1 VPASSACYGAVSR
14 SPEVGLAASAAANLD
29 IPLWIWAA
37 TIAGLAVVIGI
48 ELTFAV
54 RHRDRQVRLH
64 EAAIWVIAVIMLA
77 VAFGVAIGWLGHPEA
92 AGQYFAGWITEWSL
106 SLDNLFIFVLLIER
120 SGVPRNLHNQ
130 VLLLGIV
137 MTLLLRGILIVL
149 GASAL
154 NRFSW
159 ILYVF
164 GAVVA
169 YTAARLAFSRGKAV
183 TASDGPILRVV
194 RRFVPTSPCSDGSAL
209 VTRVDGRLMATPVLV
224 LIISIA
230 VTDLAFALDS
240 VPAIF
245 ALTREPYLIFAA
257 NIFAL
262 IGLRHLYFLI
272 GGLMRRL
279 VHLHAGLC
287 AILGFIGVKLI
298 AEALHGS
305 GVHYLGPVPVPHIS
319 TGASM
324 AIIGSVL
331 AIVTV
336 TSMLARR
343 DGQAEPRS
351 AHPDLGRGEGSV
363 RTHSMTERGREEQSR
378 A

>member
-1 VPASSACYGAVSR
+1 M
-14 SPEVGLAASAAANLD
+14 SPGPEFGLAASAAANLD
-29 IPLWIWAA
+29 IPPWIWAA
-37 TIAGLAVVIGI
+37 TIAGLVLVIGL
-48 ELTFAV
+48 ELALAV
-54 RHRDRQVRLH
+54 RHRSREVRMH
-64 EAAIWVIAVIMLA
+64 EAAIWVLAVIALA
-77 VAFGVAIGWLGHPEA
+77 VAFGIALAWLGHPEA
-92 AGQYFAGWITEWSL
+92 AGQYFAGWVTEWSL

-120 SGVPRNLHNQ
+120 SGVPRYLHNQ

-137 MTLLLRGILIVL
+137 MTLLLRGIFIVL

-159 ILYVF
+159 ILYLF
-164 GAVVA
+164 GALVT
-169 YTAARLAFSRGKAV
+169 YTAVRLAMRHGKAM
-183 TASDGPILRVV
+183 TARDGPILRAV
-194 RRFVPTSPCSDGSAL
+194 RHILPTSEHSHGARL
-209 VTRVDGRLMATPVLV
+209 ITRVDGRLMATPVLV

-230 VTDLAFALDS
+230 VTDLAFAVDS

-262 IGLRHLYFLI
+262 MGLRHLYFLI
-272 GGLMRRL
+272 GGLMGRL

-287 AILGFIGVKLI
+287 AILGFIGLKLI

-305 GVHYLGPVPVPHIS
+305 GVHQLGPVPVPQIS
-319 TGASM
+319 TGVSM

-331 AIVTV
+331 ATVTV
-336 TSMLARR
+336 TSVLARR
-343 DGQAEPRS
+343 RGQARRRS
-351 AHPDLGRGEGSV
+351 ALPVPGRSERLARTRSV
-363 RTHSMTERGREEQSR
+363 TERGREEQGR

>member
-1 VPASSACYGAVSR
+1 M
-14 SPEVGLAASAAANLD
+14 SPGPEFGLAASAAANLD

-54 RHRDRQVRLH
+54 RHRSREVSLR
-64 EAAIWVIAVIMLA
+64 ESAIWVIAVIILA
-77 VAFGVAIGWLGHPEA
+77 VAFGAAIGWLGHPEA

-106 SLDNLFIFVLLIER
+106 SLDNLFIFVLLIAR
-120 SGVPRNLHNQ
+120 SGVPRYLHNQ

-164 GAVVA
+164 GAVVT

-183 TASDGPILRVV
+183 TANGGPILRAV
-194 RRFVPTSPCSDGSAL
+194 RRIVPTSPCCDGAAL
-209 VTRVDGRLMATPVLV
+209 ITRLDGRLMATPVLV

-272 GGLMRRL
+272 GGLMGRL
-279 VHLHAGLC
+279 VYLHAGLS

-305 GVHYLGPVPVPHIS
+305 GLHQLGPVPVPQIG
-319 TGASM
+319 TGVSM
-324 AIIGSVL
+324 AIIGGVL
-331 AIVTV
+331 ATVTV
-336 TSMLARR
+336 TSVLARR
-343 DGQAEPRS
+343 GGQARSRS
-351 AHPDLGRGEGSV
+351 ALPVLDRSERSARTRSV
-363 RTHSMTERGREEQSR
+363 TERGREGQSS

>member
-1 VPASSACYGAVSR
+1 MA
-14 SPEVGLAASAAANLD
+14 L
-29 IPLWIWAA
+29 
-37 TIAGLAVVIGI
+37 
-48 ELTFAV
+48 
-54 RHRDRQVRLH
+54 
-64 EAAIWVIAVIMLA
+64 
-77 VAFGVAIGWLGHPEA
+77 GWLGHPEA

-120 SGVPRNLHNQ
+120 SAVPRNLHNQ

-137 MTLLLRGILIVL
+137 MTLVLRGVLIVL

-154 NRFSW
+154 NRFGW

-164 GAVVA
+164 GAVVT
-169 YTAARLAFSRGKAV
+169 YTAARLAFSRGNAM
-183 TASDGPILRVV
+183 TASDGPILRTV
-194 RRFVPTSPCSDGSAL
+194 RHIVPTSPDSDGARL
-209 VTRVDGRLMATPVLV
+209 TTRVDGRLVATPVLV

-230 VTDLAFALDS
+230 VTDLAFAFDS

-272 GGLMRRL
+272 GGLMGRL

-298 AEALHGS
+298 TEALHGS
-305 GVHYLGPVPVPHIS
+305 GVHELGPVPVPQFG
-319 TGASM
+319 TAVSM
-324 AIIGSVL
+324 AIIASVL
-331 AIVTV
+331 AIVTA
-336 TSMLARR
+336 TSVLARR
-343 DGQAEPRS
+343 DGRAGRSS
-351 AHPDLGRGEGSV
+351 AHSTLGRDEGPA
-363 RTHSMTERGREEQSR
+363 RTRGMQEREREEQSS

>member
-1 VPASSACYGAVSR
+1 MSPR
-14 SPEVGLAASAAANLD
+14 PEVALAASAAAGLNV
-29 IPLWIWAA
+29 PLWIWAA
-37 TIAGLAVVIGI
+37 TIAGLVLVIGI
-48 ELTFAV
+48 ELTLAV
-54 RHRDRQVRLH
+54 RHRSREVRLH
-64 EAAIWVIAVIMLA
+64 EAAIWVGAVVILA

-92 AGQYFAGWITEWSL
+92 AGQYFAGWMTEWSL

-120 SGVPRNLHNQ
+120 SGAPRYLHNQ

-137 MTLLLRGILIVL
+137 MALLLRGILIVL

-164 GAVVA
+164 GAVVT
-169 YTAARLAFSRGKAV
+169 YTAVRLALSHGKAM
-183 TASDGPILRVV
+183 TPGDGPILRAV
-194 RRFVPTSPCSDGSAL
+194 RRIVPTSPDSDGAAL
-209 VTRVDGRLMATPVLV
+209 LTRVDGRLMATPVLI

-230 VTDLAFALDS
+230 ATDLAFALDS

-262 IGLRHLYFLI
+262 MGLRHLYFLI
-272 GGLMRRL
+272 GGLMGRL
-279 VHLHAGLC
+279 QHLHAGLC
-287 AILGFIGVKLI
+287 AILGFIGLKLI

-305 GVHYLGPVPVPHIS
+305 GVHQLGPVPVPQIG
-319 TGASM
+319 TGVSM
-324 AIIGSVL
+324 AIIGGVL
-331 AIVTV
+331 AIVTA
-336 TSMLARR
+336 TSVLAKRNGR
-343 DGQAEPRS
+343 AGRTS
-351 AHPDLGRGEGSV
+351 AGSAVGRVEGPKRAYAV
-363 RTHSMTERGREEQSR
+363 RERGREEQSG

>member
-1 VPASSACYGAVSR
+1 VSR
-14 SPEVGLAASAAANLD
+14 SPEVGLAASTAASLNV
-29 IPLWIWAA
+29 PLWIWAA

-48 ELTFAV
+48 ELTLAV
-54 RHRDRQVRLH
+54 RHRSREVGLR
-64 EAAIWVIAVIMLA
+64 ESAIWVIVVIILA

-92 AGQYFAGWITEWSL
+92 AGQYFAGWMTEWSL

-120 SGVPRNLHNQ
+120 SGVPRYLHNQ

-137 MTLLLRGILIVL
+137 MTLLLRGVLIVL

-164 GAVVA
+164 GAVVL
-169 YTAARLAFSRGKAV
+169 YTAARLAFNRGNATTV
-183 TASDGPILRVV
+183 GDGPILRVV
-194 RRFVPTSPCSDGSAL
+194 RHIVPTTPHSDGAAL

-224 LIISIA
+224 LIIAIA

-245 ALTREPYLIFAA
+245 ALTREPYLIFSA

-272 GGLMRRL
+272 GGLMGRL

-305 GVHYLGPVPVPHIS
+305 GVHHLGPVPVPHIS
-319 TGASM
+319 TGVSM
-324 AIIGSVL
+324 AVIASVL

-336 TSMLARR
+336 TSLLSRR
-343 DGQAEPRS
+343 DGQARTRS
-351 AHPDLGRGEGSV
+351 AQSVLGRSEGPTRMPAV
-363 RTHSMTERGREEQSR
+363 AERGREEQSR

>member
-1 VPASSACYGAVSR
+1 MSR
-14 SPEVGLAASAAANLD
+14 SSEVGLAASASANLD
-29 IPLWIWAA
+29 IPFWIWAA

-48 ELTFAV
+48 ELALAV
-54 RHRDRQVRLH
+54 RHRSREVGLR
-64 EAAIWVIAVIMLA
+64 ESAIWVIAVIILA

-120 SGVPRNLHNQ
+120 SGVPRYLHSQ

-164 GAVVA
+164 GAVVL
-169 YTAARLAFSRGKAV
+169 YTAARLAFSRGNATTV
-183 TASDGPILRVV
+183 SDGPVLRAV
-194 RRFVPTSPCSDGSAL
+194 RHIVPTTTHSDGAAL
-209 VTRVDGRLMATPVLV
+209 LTRVDGRLMATPVLV
-224 LIISIA
+224 LIIAIA
-230 VTDLAFALDS
+230 LTDLAFALDS

-272 GGLMRRL
+272 GGLMGRL
-279 VHLHAGLC
+279 VHLHVGLC
-287 AILGFIGVKLI
+287 VILGFIGVKLI

-305 GVHYLGPVPVPHIS
+305 GVHHVGPVPVPQIS
-319 TGASM
+319 TGVSM
-324 AIIGSVL
+324 AIIGTVL
-331 AIVTV
+331 AIVAA

-343 DGQAEPRS
+343 DGRAGRRS
-351 AHPDLGRGEGSV
+351 AHPAVGREEGA
-363 RTHSMTERGREEQSR
+363 RTPAITERGREEHSR

>member
-1 VPASSACYGAVSR
+1 VSR
-14 SPEVGLAASAAANLD
+14 GPEVGLAASAAASLD
-29 IPLWIWAA
+29 IPPWIWAA
-37 TIAGLAVVIGI
+37 TLAGLALVIGI
-48 ELTFAV
+48 ELTLAV
-54 RHRDRQVRLH
+54 RHRDREVSLR
-64 EAAIWVIAVIMLA
+64 ESAIWVIAVIILA
-77 VAFGVAIGWLGHPEA
+77 IAFGVAIGWLGHPQA

-120 SGVPRNLHNQ
+120 SGVPRHLHNQ

-169 YTAARLAFSRGKAV
+169 YTAVRLAFSRGKGVA
-183 TASDGPILRVV
+183 ASDGPILRVV
-194 RRFVPTSPCSDGSAL
+194 RRIVPTSPYSDGAAL
-209 VTRVDGRLMATPVLV
+209 MTRVDGRLMATPVLV

-272 GGLMRRL
+272 GGLMGRL

-305 GVHYLGPVPVPHIS
+305 GVHHLGPVPVPQIS
-319 TGASM
+319 TGVSM
-324 AIIGSVL
+324 AIIGGVL

-336 TSMLARR
+336 TSVLARG
-343 DGQAEPRS
+343 DGRAEPKS
-351 AHPDLGRGEGSV
+351 AHPVLGGSEGSTRV
-363 RTHSMTERGREEQSR
+363 PAMTERRREEQSR

>member
-1 VPASSACYGAVSR
+1 VPRSSD
-14 SPEVGLAASAAANLD
+14 VGLAAGAAANLD
-29 IPLWIWAA
+29 VPLWIWAA

-48 ELTFAV
+48 ELTLAV
-54 RHRDRQVRLH
+54 RHRSREVRLH
-64 EAAIWVIAVIMLA
+64 QAAAWVIAVIVAA
-77 VAFGVAIGWLGHPEA
+77 VAFGVAIGWLGSPEA

-120 SGVPRNLHNQ
+120 SGVPRYLHNQ

-154 NRFSW
+154 NRFNW
-159 ILYVF
+159 VLYLF
-164 GAVVA
+164 GAVVL
-169 YTAARLAFSRGKAV
+169 YTAVRLAFSRGQAV
-183 TASDGPILRVV
+183 TASDGPIMRAVRRVV
-194 RRFVPTSPCSDGSAL
+194 PTTSHSDGAAL
-209 VTRVDGRLMATPVLV
+209 ITRVDGRLMATPVLV

-230 VTDLAFALDS
+230 LTDLAFALDS

-272 GGLMRRL
+272 GGLMGRL

-287 AILGFIGVKLI
+287 TILGFIGAKLI

-305 GVHYLGPVPVPHIS
+305 GIHHLGPVPVPQIS
-319 TGASM
+319 TGVSM
-324 AIIGSVL
+324 AVIGTVL
-331 AIVTV
+331 AIVTG

-343 DGQAEPRS
+343 DGRAGRRS
-351 AHPDLGRGEGSV
+351 AHSAVGRNEGA
-363 RTHSMTERGREEQSR
+363 RTRAITERDREEHGR